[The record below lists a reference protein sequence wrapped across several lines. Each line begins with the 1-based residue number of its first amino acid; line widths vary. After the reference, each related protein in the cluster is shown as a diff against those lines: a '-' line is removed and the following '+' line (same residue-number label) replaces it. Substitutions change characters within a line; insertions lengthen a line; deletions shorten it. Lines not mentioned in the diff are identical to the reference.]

1 MSNSCKHTLVTS
13 VGTLITTYLSCSAD
27 AAASLLFTVVIC
39 DSKTPSAHQHS
50 ISHCTTSGICVATR
64 NATTASLSTHTHTHT
79 EFRARS
85 EGLFYLSLTTP
96 ISGDGANDVSMIQ
109 VADVGVG
116 ISGQEGMQ
124 VRRIGTGCC
133 GGD

>member
-1 MSNSCKHTLVTS
+1 MLPLHYCL
-13 VGTLITTYLSCSAD
+13 L
-27 AAASLLFTVVIC
+27 LLFVTAEPRLPTN
-39 DSKTPSAHQHS
+39 TPSP
-50 ISHCTTSGICVATR
+50 
-64 NATTASLSTHTHTHT
+64 TAPPLVSAWRRKMQPQLASPHTHTHT